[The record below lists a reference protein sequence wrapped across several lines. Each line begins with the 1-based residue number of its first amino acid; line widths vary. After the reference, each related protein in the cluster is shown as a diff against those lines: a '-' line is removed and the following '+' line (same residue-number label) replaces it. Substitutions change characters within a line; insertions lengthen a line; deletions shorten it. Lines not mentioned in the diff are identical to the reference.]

1 MKERTNNYFY
11 LFSKAFT
18 YSILIWIWQRFEQ
31 SPSCGEPWNI
41 EGKQNDSSGLRASR
55 LLRGDAIMDF
65 HQGYPQY
72 RDRYM
77 QGPVDHRGGAGG
89 GGFAHQLSSL
99 LKDKRIQKKINKML
113 KGKKQH
119 GQMNDLRFNG
129 NIDKLQKLLK
139 GEKGY
144 EELSRKHFPNN
155 NYDSFQDPRNQNY
168 GEDRR
173 PDRRNRK
180 NREDRHPDPRNASHD
195 DEEHSDPRK
204 PNYRDER
211 HPDQGDQNYGED
223 RRPDRRNRKNR
234 EDRHPDSRNASHN
247 DEEYP
252 GPRNRRR
259 KEERHPDRRNR
270 KYREDRHPDRRNPNY
285 NSMDR
290 GNEGKYPYDH
300 EKSSASMKSEY
311 DSEKQYPPQ
320 NYDDR
325 FNGPYNSFDTDENY
339 KGQYNRPKKGG
350 YPDQQF
356 NAPKH
361 YGPYGPNVKDSK
373 HQKKGHKSQHA
384 PNVFGHPQQHLDMR
398 KGPGNFQQEAF
409 RGMTPDNRQKT
420 GEALMRE
427 EYEKAKESKK
437 ELAKERTALGNLL
450 KYIDTSFEYEMMRS
464 MKAKNKETSPV
475 KEKGMRSTL
484 FFYMKKYKLLF
495 PLLFNL
501 IAVAILAMM
510 GFEVGAIVL
519 CIVGIMM
526 VVYYEVKL
534 NKIKRMHRAF
544 KKFNA
549 RYHVLP

>member
-139 GEKGY
+139 G
-144 EELSRKHFPNN
+144 
-155 NYDSFQDPRNQNY
+155 
-168 GEDRR
+168 
-173 PDRRNRK
+173 
-180 NREDRHPDPRNASHD
+180 
-195 DEEHSDPRK
+195 
-204 PNYRDER
+204 
-211 HPDQGDQNYGED
+211 
-223 RRPDRRNRKNR
+223 
-234 EDRHPDSRNASHN
+234 
-247 DEEYP
+247 
-252 GPRNRRR
+252 
-259 KEERHPDRRNR
+259 
-270 KYREDRHPDRRNPNY
+270 
-285 NSMDR
+285 
-290 GNEGKYPYDH
+290 NEGKYPYDH

-409 RGMTPDNRQKT
+409 RGMTPDNRQKS